1 MTLSPVN
8 TVTERNQTQTMRD
21 INTQGDRDKREKQA
35 SVTDRCP
42 QREKTLKKGGGRERE
57 TKEGTSLPNLQRN
70 KNTIKIYANK

>member
-42 QREKTLKKGGGRERE
+42 QREKTLKRNGVGIMNIK
-57 TKEGTSLPNLQRN
+57 NLITEMEDLLGELNCRV
-70 KNTIKIYANK
+70 ALLM